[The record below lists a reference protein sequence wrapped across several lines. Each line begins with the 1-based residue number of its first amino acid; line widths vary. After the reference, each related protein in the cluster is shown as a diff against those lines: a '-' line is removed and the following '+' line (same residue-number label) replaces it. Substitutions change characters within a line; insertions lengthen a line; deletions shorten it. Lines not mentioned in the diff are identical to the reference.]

1 MMFQLISQVY
11 AAPSAAQT
19 TFTNNP
25 ECVSDG
31 VVTIKGIECI
41 FQNLIGPVP
50 ALLALV
56 AVIMIIFAGVRL
68 ILAGADPKAYEAAW
82 KTFTWAVIGLILL
95 SVAWLIIVLI
105 SKFTGAPITTF
116 GFPTP

>member
-1 MMFQLISQVY
+1 MIFNLIPQTF
-11 AAPSAAQT
+11 AAEVPAASWADKG
-19 TFTNNP
+19 
-25 ECVSDG
+25 CSSDG

-95 SVAWLIIVLI
+95 SAAWLIIVLI
-105 SKFTGAPITTF
+105 SKFTGNTDITTF
-116 GFPTP
+116 GIPSY